1 MKKKLLAPALASLIA
16 APAFAQSDVS
26 IFGTV
31 DMGYRWSGNNIDST
45 VSSRSRIDSGTS
57 VPSRIGFRGSESL
70 GNGLTASFILEAA
83 INTAG
88 GELLGGGG
96 FSRQAFVSLGGRF
109 GALALGRQYTPGYLL
124 TSEIDPFAS
133 VTVGQYNNVYLTEY
147 RWNNQIGYVSPN
159 WGGFS
164 VAAGYTL
171 NGYGQESP
179 GNRGLGAAGDVH
191 ALSVVPQYR
200 NGPLLVGLHL
210 QELRAKSTGKEADG
224 SSVPVSYDGKK
235 VRVFDFG
242 GTYDLGPVK
251 LAASY
256 GVRRADVA
264 DFSADTGTIAGK
276 DSRQWLVGA
285 TAPVGAAGKLLAS
298 YARRSTE
305 VVAGGADARAGQWAL
320 GYEHA
325 LSKRT
330 SLYGTYASINNN
342 RSARDHALSSSVGA
356 GYNTGD
362 GYQNSFA
369 TGIRHSF

>member
-1 MKKKLLAPALASLIA
+1 MNKNSLAVAIASLLA

-31 DMGYRWSGNNIDST
+31 DMGYRWSGNNVDPT

-57 VPSRIGFRGSESL
+57 VPSRLGFRGTEKL
-70 GNGLTASFILEAA
+70 GNGLTAGFILEAA
-83 INTAG
+83 VDAAG
-88 GELLGGGG
+88 GAPLGGGG
-96 FSRQAFVSLGGRF
+96 FSRQAFVSLAGPF
-109 GALALGRQYTPGYLL
+109 GSVALGRQYTPGYLL
-124 TSEIDPFAS
+124 TSEIDPFGS

-147 RWNNQIGYVSPN
+147 RWSNQIGYVTPN
-159 WGGFS
+159 WSGFS

-171 NGYGQESP
+171 NGYGEESL

-191 ALSVVPQYR
+191 ALSIVPQYR
-200 NGPLLVGLHL
+200 QGPLLVGLHL

-224 SSVPVSYDGKK
+224 TTVPVSYDGKK
-235 VRVFDFG
+235 VRVFDIG
-242 GTYDLGPVK
+242 GTYDLGLAK

-256 GVRRADVA
+256 GLRRADVA
-264 DFSADTGTIAGK
+264 DFSADTGSIAGK
-276 DSRQWLVGA
+276 DSHQWLLGV
-285 TAPVGAAGKLLAS
+285 TVPVGAAGKVLAS
-298 YARRSTE
+298 YVQRRTE
-305 VVAGGADARAGQWAL
+305 VVAGASDARAGQWAL
-320 GYEHA
+320 GYDHA

>member
-1 MKKKLLAPALASLIA
+1 
-16 APAFAQSDVS
+16 
-26 IFGTV
+26 
-31 DMGYRWSGNNIDST
+31 
-45 VSSRSRIDSGTS
+45 
-57 VPSRIGFRGSESL
+57 
-70 GNGLTASFILEAA
+70 
-83 INTAG
+83 
-88 GELLGGGG
+88 
-96 FSRQAFVSLGGRF
+96 VSLGGRF

-242 GTYDLGPVK
+242 GTYDLGPIK

-264 DFSADTGTIAGK
+264 DFSADTG
-276 DSRQWLVGA
+276 
-285 TAPVGAAGKLLAS
+285 AS
-298 YARRSTE
+298 PARTPASGWSARRSRWGGGQA
-305 VVAGGADARAGQWAL
+305 AGLVCGAAPKWSRAAPTRGPGSGRWATNTPSPSAPACTAPMRPSTTTAVPGTTRSPARWAPATTPATATRTASPPASAIRSDPFSL
-320 GYEHA
+320 QARTG
-325 LSKRT
+325 LS
-330 SLYGTYASINNN
+330 GWNCP
-342 RSARDHALSSSVGA
+342 SACRRAVRPRREG
-356 GYNTGD
+356 
-362 GYQNSFA
+362 
-369 TGIRHSF
+369 R